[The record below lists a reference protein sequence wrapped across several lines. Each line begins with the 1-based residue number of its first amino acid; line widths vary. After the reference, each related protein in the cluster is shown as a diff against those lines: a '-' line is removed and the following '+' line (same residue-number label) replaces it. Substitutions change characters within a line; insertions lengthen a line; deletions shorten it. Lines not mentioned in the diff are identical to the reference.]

1 MNIGVIFA
9 GGSGKRMHTRGTPKQ
24 FLEVDGKPI
33 IIHTLEKFE
42 MCPDVDAVVVVCLE
56 AYIPY
61 LKKLTGRYMLEKVLR
76 IVPGGKTGQESIY
89 YGLCSARELAGEGK
103 AIVLIHDGVRPLITK
118 ELITANIK
126 TAEAEGNAVTVAP
139 ATETIFQFEHDT
151 KIVSRIYDRS
161 TCFVAKAPQTFVL
174 KDILDA
180 HEQAREK
187 HQEYIDSASL
197 MKAYGYTLHTVES
210 TPDNIKVT
218 TPSDYYMLKA
228 IMTEKEH
235 SEIFGL

>member
-9 GGSGKRMHTRGTPKQ
+9 GGSGKRMHTKGTPKQ

-42 MCPDVDAVVVVCLE
+42 MCPDVDAIVVVCLE
-56 AYIPY
+56 PYIPY
-61 LKKLTGRYMLEKVLR
+61 LKKLTERYMLDKVLR
-76 IVPGGKTGQESIY
+76 IVPGGRTGQESICF
-89 YGLCSARELAGEGK
+89 GLRSAGELAGDNET
-103 AIVLIHDGVRPLITK
+103 IVLIHDGVRPLITK
-118 ELITANIK
+118 ELISENIEM
-126 TAEAEGNAVTVAP
+126 AEKEGNAITVAP
-139 ATETIFQFEHDT
+139 ATETIFQFEQDT
-151 KIVSRIYDRS
+151 RVVSRIYDRS
-161 TCFVAKAPQTFVL
+161 TCFVAKAPQTFRL
-174 KDILDA
+174 KDILEA
-180 HEQAREK
+180 HEKARRE
-187 HQEYIDSASL
+187 QREYIDSASL
-197 MKAYGYTLHTVES
+197 MQAFGYTLHTVES